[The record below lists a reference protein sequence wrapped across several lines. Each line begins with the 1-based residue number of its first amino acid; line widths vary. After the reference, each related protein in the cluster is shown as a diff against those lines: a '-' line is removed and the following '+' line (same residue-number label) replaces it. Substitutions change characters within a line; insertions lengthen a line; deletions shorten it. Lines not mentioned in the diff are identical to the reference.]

1 MTTPEQ
7 SDDGCLLSVV
17 LDVHPQ
23 LSECDEAV
31 STYLN
36 SFMAFCNFHLASN
49 NKNTLAVVAANHNET
64 RFLYPKVQ
72 STEESDESRQLDGRL
87 EQLGSINNC
96 IIDELK
102 EMMSFNMVVNQS
114 DCLLA
119 GAIGRALLY
128 IKRKEIQHP
137 LVNRINSRILVI
149 KYTSEAGG
157 HYLNFVN
164 TYLTAQKMHTAI
176 DVFVIG
182 NDSTLLQ
189 QGADISGGFY
199 HRIDEVQDMMQS
211 LILLYSPDIPMRK
224 RISAPTKNSVD
235 YRASC
240 FCHRNLVEVGNV
252 CSNCLSVYCMSVPL
266 CTTCHAM
273 FGHVR
278 KPSKNKKKK

>member
-1 MTTPEQ
+1 MADE
-7 SDDGCLLSVV
+7 GCLLAVV

-23 LSECDEAV
+23 LSECDELV

-49 NKNTLAVVAANHNET
+49 TKNTLAVVAANHNET
-64 RFLYPKVQ
+64 RFLYPRVQ
-72 STEESDESRQLDGRL
+72 NREEIQHQESRQQDGRL
-87 EQLGSINNC
+87 EQLGSINIS
-96 IIDELK
+96 IIEELK
-102 EMMSFNMVVNQS
+102 EMMSFNLVVNQS

-128 IKRKEIQHP
+128 IKRREIQHP
-137 LVNRINSRILVI
+137 LGKKINSRILVI

-199 HRIDEVQDMMQS
+199 HRIDEVGEMMQN
-211 LILLYSPDIPMRK
+211 LILLYSPDISMRK
-224 RISAPTKNSVD
+224 RISAPTKISVD